1 MKKLTILLSLL
12 LSVSAFAQ
20 TEKKSET
27 PVKDHLQNHFKMY
40 GFIRNYF
47 IYDSRESKSGTSDLF
62 YYLPLDQKMNE
73 DGSLDLNQHSS
84 FRFVAL
90 TSRVGLDVS
99 GYQIGNV
106 HFGAK
111 FEADFYAGLSSVN
124 KDTYPNVTKFFP
136 GNTSISGTA
145 QMRLRQAYATI
156 TWKDLPLSSEQ
167 KASVG
172 LKVGQAWHPM
182 AADMPQVFD
191 LEVGAPF
198 GPFSR
203 TPQVTMDADL
213 GKNWTLS
220 ASAIWQMQY
229 QSAGPVGSSAIY
241 MKYGMTPEIYAGVT
255 FKSKGFLARAGV
267 DMVSIKPRVYGTKSV
282 AAPTEDNPQA
292 TKSVTVRV
300 SDRKT
305 SLLYYLYAQYSYQTF
320 LVKAKT
326 TYGEGGEHMNL
337 MSGYAKVGEKEDGSW
352 EYASLCNSSTWL
364 AMSVGKKYQG
374 VLFLGYMK
382 NLGLAKDLGRPLIS
396 STNADNEAPEV
407 YFCSNG
413 FSNINQMYRI
423 NPQFIYNIGKLN
435 VGIEYQW
442 TAVQYGDYKSI
453 KRLGGDDYLQPIK
466 NKEGKDVVDKC
477 LNGKGLAVDNL
488 HWVGNHRV
496 NLMVKF
502 NF

>member
-1 MKKLTILLSLL
+1 MLLSLL
-12 LSVSAFAQ
+12 LTIAAFAAEP
-20 TEKKSET
+20 TVKDT
-27 PVKDHLQNHFKMY
+27 PVKDHLKNHYKLY

-47 IYDSRESKSGTSDLF
+47 VYDSRESKSGTSDLF
-62 YYLPLDQKMNE
+62 YYLPLDKKMSE

-90 TSRVGLDVS
+90 TSRVGLDVT
-99 GYQIGNV
+99 GYQMGNV

-111 FEADFYAGLSSVN
+111 FEADFYTGLSSVN
-124 KDTYPNVTKFFP
+124 KESYPNVSKFFP
-136 GNTSISGTA
+136 GNTNISGTA

-156 TWKDLPLSSEQ
+156 TWKDLPMSGDQ

-182 AADMPQVFD
+182 AADMPHLFD

-203 TPQVTMDADL
+203 TPQVTMDAGL
-213 GKNWTLS
+213 GNNWIIS

-267 DMVSIKPRVYGTKSV
+267 DMVSIKPRVYGVKSV
-282 AAPTEDNPQA
+282 AAPTEENPNA
-292 TKSVTVRV
+292 TKNVTVRV

-305 SLLYYLYAQYSYQTF
+305 SLLYYLYAQYSYKSF
-320 LVKAKT
+320 AVKAKT

-337 MSGYAKVGEKEDGSW
+337 MSGYAKVGENSADGSW
-352 EYASLCNSSTWL
+352 EYASLRNSSSWVS
-364 AMSVGKKYQG
+364 MSIGKKWQG
-374 VLFLGYMK
+374 VLFVGYLK
-382 NLGLAKDLGRPLIS
+382 NLGLAKPSENGPIAKSD
-396 STNADNEAPEV
+396 V
-407 YFCSNG
+407 YFCGNG

-423 NPQFIYNIGKLN
+423 NPQLIYNIGKLN
-435 VGIEYQW
+435 VGLEYQW
-442 TAVQYGDYKSI
+442 TAVQYGDY
-453 KRLGGDDYLQPIK
+453 D
-466 NKEGKDVVDKC
+466 
-477 LNGKGLAVDNL
+477 NGKLNAYGLATNNL

-496 NLMVKF
+496 NLMVKY